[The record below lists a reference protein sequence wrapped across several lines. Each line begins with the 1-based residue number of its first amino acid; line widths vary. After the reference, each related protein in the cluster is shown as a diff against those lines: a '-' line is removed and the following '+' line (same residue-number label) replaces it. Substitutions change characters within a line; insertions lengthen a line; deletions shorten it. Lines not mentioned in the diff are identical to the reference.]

1 MKLRTRLALLV
12 GAVFVVGG
20 GAIGGSSAL
29 IARQEAI
36 DALDGVLSDAI
47 ASVRND
53 PAQDVSAVIEIAD
66 SSPVPISALL
76 FFDDSE
82 PVILVE
88 SRDGSEIMRFPA
100 LSVAEVTRAAE
111 ESMNKSAETELRIAA
126 YSTGNGEWLV
136 VGSSITSISNQF
148 HKSLIRSVQL
158 SLVIALF
165 MVVLV
170 YWLIR
175 RALLP
180 IARVTRD
187 AQGIAEGDLDREL
200 APAVGSSEIGQLST
214 SLHAMVNSLRSA
226 VETTT
231 RSESLMREF
240 LGDASHENTIN
251 FISELKKL
259 EQVRSQVLGNVSH
272 ELRTPLTVIR
282 GYIEILNSGQELSE
296 EQRER
301 AMSRL
306 VSESQRMSQT
316 INDLL
321 LLAELG
327 EVRHQMSE
335 VVDLSLLVSNH
346 VRDFSEQ
353 QKNRIVKSTIASDV
367 KVEGS
372 SEQLS
377 RMISNVISNISHHTP
392 GDAEVDVVVST
403 IDGELNLVFDDAGP
417 GLSAEMYTRTR
428 EGFQRFDRAH
438 SKTGGGFGLGLSIL
452 SSIVQRHGGSL
463 SLSPSPLG
471 GLRTH
476 ITLKAS

>member
-1 MKLRTRLALLV
+1 MKLRSRLALLV
-12 GAVFVVGG
+12 GAVFVFGG
-20 GAIGGSSAL
+20 GVIGSSSAV
-29 IARQEAI
+29 IARQG
-36 DALDGVLSDAI
+36 ALDTLDGILGDAI
-47 ASVRND
+47 SSVKND
-53 PAQDVSAVIEIAD
+53 PAQDVSVVLDVAD
-66 SSPVPISALL
+66 SSPVPISAML

-82 PVILVE
+82 PVVLVE
-88 SRDGSEIMRFPA
+88 SRDGPETIKLPL
-100 LSVAEVTRAAE
+100 LSIAEVTRAAE
-111 ESMNKSAETELRIAA
+111 EPITKSGEVKLRIEA

-136 VGSSITSISNQF
+136 VGTSLTNIDNQF
-148 HKSLIRSVQL
+148 DKSLMRSIQL
-158 SLVIALF
+158 SLLIALF

-187 AQGIAEGDLDREL
+187 AQQIAEGDLDLEL
-200 APAVGSSEIGQLST
+200 ASAVGSSEIRQLST
-214 SLHAMVNSLRSA
+214 SLHAMVSSLRAA
-226 VETTT
+226 VET
-231 RSESLMREF
+231 RAQSEALMREF
-240 LGDASHENTIN
+240 LGDA
-251 FISELKKL
+251 
-259 EQVRSQVLGNVSH
+259 SH

-306 VSESQRMSQT
+306 VGESQRMSQT

-327 EVRHQMSE
+327 EVRQEMTES
-335 VVDLSLLVSNH
+335 VDLSLLAANH

-353 QKNRIVKSTIASDV
+353 HKNRSVKSTIASDV
-367 KVEGS
+367 MVAGNT
-372 SEQLS
+372 EQLS
-377 RMISNVISNISHHTP
+377 RMISNVLSNISRHTP
-392 GDAEVDVVVST
+392 IHAEVEVVVSK
-403 IDGELNLVFDDAGP
+403 IDNKAILLFDDAGP
-417 GLSAEMYTRTR
+417 GLSTELYARTK

-452 SSIVQRHGGSL
+452 SSIVQRHGGTL

-476 ITLKAS
+476 ITLPNCVGHFG

>member
-20 GAIGGSSAL
+20 GIIGGSSAL
-29 IARQEAI
+29 IARQEAV
-36 DALDGVLSDAI
+36 DAVDAVLGDAI
-47 ASVRND
+47 SSVKND
-53 PAQDVSAVIEIAD
+53 PTQDVSAVLEIAET
-66 SSPVPISALL
+66 SSEPISALL

-82 PVILVE
+82 PLVLIE
-88 SRDGSEIMRFPA
+88 ARDGTEAVAFPN
-100 LSVAEVTRAAE
+100 LSIAEVTRAAE
-111 ESMNKSAETELRIAA
+111 KPIDKAGVVPLRIAA

-136 VGSSITSISNQF
+136 VGSSMSSVNNQF
-148 HKSLIRSVQL
+148 GKSLIRSVQI
-158 SLVIALF
+158 SLIIAAF
-165 MVVLV
+165 MVVLI

-187 AQGIAEGDLDREL
+187 ARGIAEGDLDR
-200 APAVGSSEIGQLST
+200 AIVPVAGKSEIGQLSS
-214 SLHAMVNSLRSA
+214 SLQAMVDSLRTA
-226 VETTT
+226 VERTA
-231 RSESLMREF
+231 RSEALMREF
-240 LGDASHENTIN
+240 LGDA
-251 FISELKKL
+251 
-259 EQVRSQVLGNVSH
+259 SH

-306 VSESQRMSQT
+306 LSESQRMSQT

-327 EVRHQMSE
+327 EVKHE
-335 VVDLSLLVSNH
+335 LTDVVDLSLLAANY

-353 QKNRIVKSTIASDV
+353 QKSRLVKSTIASDV
-367 KVEGS
+367 SIVGN

-377 RMISNVISNISHHTP
+377 RMISNVISNISRHTAA
-392 GDAEVDVVVST
+392 DAEVEVVLAEV
-403 IDGELNLVFDDAGP
+403 DGKAIIVFDDAGP
-417 GLSAEMYTRTR
+417 GLSAELYARTV

-452 SSIVQRHGGSL
+452 SSIVSRHGGTL

-476 ITLKAS
+476 ITLNVE

>member
-1 MKLRTRLALLV
+1 MKLRTRLALLSGV
-12 GAVFVVGG
+12 VFIAGG

-36 DALDGVLSDAI
+36 DAVDVVLGEAI

-53 PAQDVSAVIEIAD
+53 PLQDISAVLDAAD
-66 SSPVPISALL
+66 SSPVPISAML

-82 PVILVE
+82 PVVLVE
-88 SRDGSEIMRFPA
+88 SRDGDETIKLPT
-100 LSVAEVTRAAE
+100 LSITDVTRAAE
-111 ESMNKSAETELRIAA
+111 KPITNSGAVKLRIAT

-136 VGSSITSISNQF
+136 VGASLSSTDDQF
-148 HKSLIRSVQL
+148 GKSLARTMRL
-158 SLVIALF
+158 SLLIALF
-165 MVVLV
+165 MVILV
-170 YWLIR
+170 YWLIF
-175 RALLP
+175 RALRP
-180 IARVTRD
+180 IVRVTRD
-187 AQGIAEGDLDREL
+187 AQAIAEGDLDREL
-200 APAVGSSEIGQLST
+200 TTDVGTSEIGLLT
-214 SLHAMVNSLRSA
+214 NSLLAMVNTLRLA
-226 VETTT
+226 VQRTS
-231 RSESLMREF
+231 RSEALMREF
-240 LGDASHENTIN
+240 LGDA
-251 FISELKKL
+251 
-259 EQVRSQVLGNVSH
+259 SH

-327 EVRHQMSE
+327 EVRHEMSE
-335 VVDLSLLVSNH
+335 TVDLSALVANH
-346 VRDFSEQ
+346 VRDFSDQ
-353 QKNRIVKSTIASDV
+353 HNNRTVKSAIASDV
-367 KVEGS
+367 KVVGNT
-372 SEQLS
+372 EQLS
-377 RMISNVISNISHHTP
+377 RMISNVLSNILRHTP
-392 GDAEVDVVVST
+392 PDAEVDIILSKIDQMAVV
-403 IDGELNLVFDDAGP
+403 VFDDAGP
-417 GLSAEMYTRTR
+417 GLSTELYARTK

-438 SKTGGGFGLGLSIL
+438 SKTGGGFGLGLSII
-452 SSIVQRHGGSL
+452 SSIVQRHGGTL

>member
-88 SRDGSEIMRFPA
+88 SRDGSEIVRFPA

-136 VGSSITSISNQF
+136 VGSSMTSISNQF

-240 LGDASHENTIN
+240 LGDA
-251 FISELKKL
+251 
-259 EQVRSQVLGNVSH
+259 SH

-403 IDGELNLVFDDAGP
+403 IDGEMNLVFDDAGP

-476 ITLKAS
+476 ITLPNCVGHFG

>member
-47 ASVRND
+47 ASVQND

-82 PVILVE
+82 PVVLVE
-88 SRDGSEIMRFPA
+88 SRDGSEIVRFPA

-136 VGSSITSISNQF
+136 VGSSMTSISNQF

-240 LGDASHENTIN
+240 LGDA
-251 FISELKKL
+251 
-259 EQVRSQVLGNVSH
+259 SH

-403 IDGELNLVFDDAGP
+403 IDGEMNLVFDDAGP

>member
-20 GAIGGSSAL
+20 GIIGGSSAL
-29 IARQEAI
+29 IARQEAV
-36 DALDGVLSDAI
+36 DALDRVLVDAI
-47 ASVRND
+47 SSVKNK
-53 PAQDVSAVIEIAD
+53 PSQDISAVLEFAET
-66 SSPVPISALL
+66 SSQPISALL

-82 PVILVE
+82 PLVLVE
-88 SRDGSEIMRFPA
+88 ARDGTEAVMFPT
-100 LSVAEVTRAAE
+100 LSIAEVIQASE
-111 ESMNKSAETELRIAA
+111 KPIDKSGVIELRIAA

-136 VGSSITSISNQF
+136 VGSSMSSVNNQF
-148 HKSLIRSVQL
+148 EKSLIRSIQL
-158 SLVIALF
+158 SLLIAAI
-165 MVVLV
+165 MVVLI
-170 YWLIR
+170 YWMIR

-187 AQGIAEGDLDREL
+187 ARAIAEGNLDQEIVPV
-200 APAVGSSEIGQLST
+200 AGNSEIGQLSS
-214 SLHAMVNSLRSA
+214 SLQEMVYSLRSA

-231 RSESLMREF
+231 RSEALMREF
-240 LGDASHENTIN
+240 LGDA
-251 FISELKKL
+251 
-259 EQVRSQVLGNVSH
+259 SH

-282 GYIEILNSGQELSE
+282 GYVEILNSGQELSE

-306 VSESQRMSQT
+306 LSESQRMSQT

-327 EVRHQMSE
+327 EVRHEMTD
-335 VVDLSLLVSNH
+335 VVNLSSLAANH

-353 QKNRIVKSTIASDV
+353 QKSRKVKYTIASDV
-367 KVEGS
+367 SIVGN

-377 RMISNVISNISHHTP
+377 RMISNVISNISRHTAESAEVEVVL
-392 GDAEVDVVVST
+392 AEVDGKA
-403 IDGELNLVFDDAGP
+403 IMVFDDAGP
-417 GLSAEMYTRTR
+417 GLSAELYARAV

-438 SKTGGGFGLGLSIL
+438 SKAGGGFGLGLSIL
-452 SSIVQRHGGSL
+452 SSIVQRHGGTL

-476 ITLKAS
+476 ITLNVE